1 MENTQAGFSYSQ
13 MCFRVP
19 TETQYVKWTEN
30 QLHIQSD
37 WKKDCAVLTAQ
48 IPPKA
53 DKLNAGFLELAAE
66 CCEREWVLSASVV
79 QSSDEEVFFK
89 TPTSAKVTYML
100 NVNVSSTYRTLTVK
114 TTLIQVLQHGKI
126 NVASASLNSFV
137 YRLKIK

>member
-1 MENTQAGFSYSQ
+1 
-13 MCFRVP
+13 
-19 TETQYVKWTEN
+19 
-30 QLHIQSD
+30 
-37 WKKDCAVLTAQ
+37 
-48 IPPKA
+48 
-53 DKLNAGFLELAAE
+53 
-66 CCEREWVLSASVV
+66 VV